1 MKFRRAKVDP
11 EQKAAQIK
19 AKYQAKQAKQGLF
32 TPAQEALMDELG
44 LTPGAPGIEK
54 NINEKPVK
62 KKRSDIQKAHDR
74 MTVRQRKLAKELGL
88 LKDLPEDID

>member
-44 LTPGAPGIEK
+44 LTPGAEK
-54 NINEKPVK
+54 KINEKPIK

-88 LKDLPEDID
+88 INPDKS

>member
-19 AKYQAKQAKQGLF
+19 AKYEAKQAKQGLF

-44 LTPGAPGIEK
+44 LTPGAEK
-54 NINEKPVK
+54 KINEKPIK

>member
-1 MKFRRAKVDP
+1 MKFRRAKLDP
-11 EQKAAQIK
+11 AQKAAQIK
-19 AKYQAKQAKQGLF
+19 AKYEAKQAKQGLF

-44 LTPGAPGIEK
+44 LTPGAK
-54 NINEKPVK
+54 KSINEKPVK

-88 LKDLPEDID
+88 LKDLPEED

>member
-44 LTPGAPGIEK
+44 LTPGAEK
-54 NINEKPVK
+54 KINEKPIK
-62 KKRSDIQKAHDR
+62 KKKSDIQKAHDR

>member
-1 MKFRRAKVDP
+1 MKFRRAKLDP
-11 EQKAAQIK
+11 AQKAAQIK
-19 AKYQAKQAKQGLF
+19 AKYEAKQAKQGLF

-44 LTPGAPGIEK
+44 LTPGAEK
-54 NINEKPVK
+54 KINEKPIK

>member
-44 LTPGAPGIEK
+44 LTPGAEK
-54 NINEKPVK
+54 KINEKPIK

>member
-11 EQKAAQIK
+11 AQKAAQIK

-44 LTPGAPGIEK
+44 LTPGAEK
-54 NINEKPVK
+54 KINEKPIK

-74 MTVRQRKLAKELGL
+74 MTARQRKLAKELGL
-88 LKDLPEDID
+88 LKDIPNDID